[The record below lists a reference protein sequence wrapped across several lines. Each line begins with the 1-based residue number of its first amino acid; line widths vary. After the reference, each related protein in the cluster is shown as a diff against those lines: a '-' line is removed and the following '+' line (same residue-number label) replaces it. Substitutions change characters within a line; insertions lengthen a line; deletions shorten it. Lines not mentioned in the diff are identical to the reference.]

1 MNEELPKLSG
11 PVFEP
16 LSKNPA
22 RSIVLLLHGYGSNGD
37 DLIGLAPV
45 FSEQLPDTIFLSPN
59 APFDCEANPS
69 GGFQWFD
76 VWETDHD
83 KRIFALRFAEKIIN
97 NYINFQMEKL
107 GLNDSQLVF
116 LGFSQGTMLSM
127 QTALRRKET
136 CAGILGYSGRLEF
149 PDRLPDEIQSRPLV
163 TLIHGEDD
171 PLLAVNLMSE
181 AESVLLKNGVSVNSF
196 KRPGL
201 GHGIDM
207 EGIKIGM
214 EFLSN
219 RLNK

>member
-11 PVFEP
+11 PIFGP
-16 LSKNPA
+16 RSTNHAK
-22 RSIVLLLHGYGSNGD
+22 SIVLLLHGYGSNGD

-45 FSEQLPDTIFLSPN
+45 FSEQLSETIFLSPN
-59 APFDCEANPS
+59 APFKCEANPS

-83 KRIFALRFAEKIIN
+83 KRIYALRFAEEIIN
-97 NYINFQMEKL
+97 NFIDFQLEKL
-107 GLNDSQLVF
+107 GLDDSKLVF

-127 QTALRRKET
+127 QTALRRKKK

-171 PLLAVNLMSE
+171 PLLAIDLMNE
-181 AESVLLKNGVSVNSF
+181 AETVLLKNGVSVNSF
-196 KRPGL
+196 RRPGL

-214 EFLSN
+214 EFLSK
-219 RLNK
+219 RLNN